1 MNNFSFEKALNFYK
15 NGDFKSALD
24 NLDVFD
30 ENFDSLSLKALI
42 YFKKKDYKALLYV
55 LNTYPVVLSEYNF
68 LVKLIDYGKV
78 EKNKDDLS
86 PFENYN
92 LGVFY
97 FNLKEYE
104 LALNCFLKAK
114 EQKSDFIQALN
125 NSAVLFEMLGNK
137 DEALKLFF
145 EATGL
150 DQNNSLV
157 KLNIWILKNIKSLE
171 IASFLKASEIFFGAN
186 LALVVNYLMY
196 YLYSIGEISRAIRLS
211 EKFLTDSHYSK
222 YIWHNRATIFHK
234 IGNMTQATASYVK
247 AILNFSN
254 IYTIYNMHIAT
265 IELLKFSP
273 KKSIERMV
281 NDYSNLD
288 LIYLYATLFFL
299 RNRDLEDAYFY
310 MKKLCEL
317 NPEPYLKFLKLLE
330 SSEDMLIENLLEEFA
345 VSLRVNWY
353 LEYLFFIDNSLN
365 LRDPIFI
372 FDHNIRVNTY
382 IWRIKDEYIEL
393 KFSNNE
399 EKMVQEIL
407 REECIYSG
415 VDISIGDFQNLIEA
429 YKEFRR
435 NY

>member
-15 NGDFKSALD
+15 NGDFKSSLD

-42 YFKKKDYKALLYV
+42 YFKKKDYKALSYL

-68 LVKLIDYGKV
+68 LVKLVDYGKV

-104 LALNCFLKAK
+104 LALSCFLKAK

-137 DEALKLFF
+137 DKALKLFF
-145 EATGL
+145 EARNL

-171 IASFLKASEIFFGAN
+171 IVSFLKVEEIFFDAN

-196 YLYSIGEISRAIRLS
+196 YFYSIGEISRAIRLS
-211 EKFLTDSHYSK
+211 EKFLTDSYYSK

-234 IGNMTQATASYVK
+234 MGNMTQATSSYVK
-247 AILNFSN
+247 AILNFPN

-281 NDYSNLD
+281 NDYSNLN

-299 RNRDLEDAYFY
+299 RNRELEDAYFY

-330 SSEDMLIENLLEEFA
+330 FSEDMLIENLLEEFA
-345 VSLRVNWY
+345 ISLRVNWH

-382 IWRIKDEYIEL
+382 IWRIKDECIEL

-399 EKMVQEIL
+399 EKMVKEVL
-407 REECIYSG
+407 HEECIYPK

-429 YKEFRR
+429 YKEFRM

>member
-15 NGDFKSALD
+15 DGDFKSSLD

-30 ENFDSLSLKALI
+30 ENFDSLALKALI

-68 LVKLIDYGKV
+68 LVKLIDYGKI
-78 EKNKDDLS
+78 EKNKDDLG

-104 LALNCFLKAK
+104 LALSCFLKAK
-114 EQKSDFIQALN
+114 EQKSDFVQALN

-145 EATGL
+145 EARDL
-150 DQNNSLV
+150 DHNNSLV
-157 KLNIWILKNIKSLE
+157 KLNIWILKKSESLQA
-171 IASFLKASEIFFGAN
+171 ASFLKVDKIFFDAN
-186 LALVVNYLMY
+186 LAIVVNYLMY
-196 YLYSIGEISRAIRLS
+196 YFYSIGEVSRAIRLS
-211 EKFLTDSHYSK
+211 EELLTDSHYSK

-234 IGNMTQATASYVK
+234 IGNMTQATTSYVK
-247 AILNFSN
+247 AILNFPN

-265 IELLKFSP
+265 VELLKFSP

-281 NDYSNLD
+281 DDYSNLD

-317 NPEPYLKFLKLLE
+317 NPEPYSKFLKLLE
-330 SSEDMLIENLLEEFA
+330 SSEDMLIETLLEEFA

-365 LRDPIFI
+365 LRDPVFV
-372 FDHNIRVNTY
+372 FDHNMRVNTY
-382 IWRIKDEYIEL
+382 IWKIKDECIEL

-407 REECIYSG
+407 HEACILPEI
-415 VDISIGDFQNLIEA
+415 DISIGDLQNLIEA
-429 YKEFRR
+429 YKEFKI

>member
-15 NGDFKSALD
+15 NGDFKSSLD
-24 NLDVFD
+24 NLDIFD

-42 YFKKKDYKALLYV
+42 YFKKKDYKALSYV
-55 LNTYPVVLSEYNF
+55 LNTYPVILSEYNF

-104 LALNCFLKAK
+104 LALSCFLKAK
-114 EQKSDFIQALN
+114 EQKPDFIQALN

-145 EATGL
+145 EARDL
-150 DQNNSLV
+150 EQNNSLV

-171 IASFLKASEIFFGAN
+171 IVSFLKVEEIFFDAN

-196 YLYSIGEISRAIRLS
+196 YFYSIGEISRAIRLS
-211 EKFLTDSHYSK
+211 EKFLTDSYYSK

-345 VSLRVNWY
+345 LSLRVNRY

-382 IWRIKDEYIEL
+382 IWRIKDECIEL

-399 EKMVQEIL
+399 EKMVQEVL
-407 REECIYSG
+407 NEECIYSE

-429 YKEFRR
+429 YKEFRM

>member
-1 MNNFSFEKALNFYK
+1 MNNFGFEKALNFYK
-15 NGDFKSALD
+15 NSDFKSSLD
-24 NLDVFD
+24 NLEVFD

-42 YFKKKDYKALLYV
+42 YFRKKDYKALLYV
-55 LNTYPVVLSEYNF
+55 LNTYPVLSEYNF
-68 LVKLIDYGKV
+68 LVKLIYYGKI
-78 EKNKDDLS
+78 EKNKDELG

-104 LALNCFLKAK
+104 LALSFFLKAN
-114 EQKSDFIQALN
+114 EQKSDFVQSLN

-137 DEALKLFF
+137 DEALKLFSR
-145 EATGL
+145 AKDL
-150 DQNNSLV
+150 NRNNSLV
-157 KLNIWILKNIKSLE
+157 KLNVWILKNSE
-171 IASFLKASEIFFGAN
+171 FFEKASLFSIDKSFFDAN

-196 YLYSIGEISRAIRLS
+196 YFYSIGEISRAIRLS

-234 IGNMTQATASYVK
+234 IGSMTQATTSYVK

-273 KKSIERMV
+273 KKSIERMI

-310 MKKLCEL
+310 MKKLCEF
-317 NPEPYLKFLKLLE
+317 NPGPYSKFLKLLE

-345 VSLRVNWY
+345 ISLRVNWY
-353 LEYLFFIDNSLN
+353 LEYLFFIDSSLN
-365 LRDPIFI
+365 LKDPVFI

-382 IWRIKDEYIEL
+382 IWRIKDECIEL

-399 EKMVQEIL
+399 EQMVQEIL
-407 REECIYSG
+407 LEEFSCFKI
-415 VDISIGDFQNLIEA
+415 DISIGDLKNLIET
-429 YKEFRR
+429 YKEFRI

>member
-15 NGDFKSALD
+15 NGDFKSSLD

-30 ENFDSLSLKALI
+30 ENFDSLALKALI

-68 LVKLIDYGKV
+68 LVKLIDYGKI
-78 EKNKDDLS
+78 EKNKDDLG

-97 FNLKEYE
+97 FNLKEYK
-104 LALNCFLKAK
+104 LALSCFLKAK
-114 EQKSDFIQALN
+114 EQKSDFVQALN
-125 NSAVLFEMLGNK
+125 NSAVLFEMLDNK

-145 EATGL
+145 EARDL

-157 KLNIWILKNIKSLE
+157 KLNIWILKNSASLQA
-171 IASFLKASEIFFGAN
+171 ASFLKVDKIFFDAN

-196 YLYSIGEISRAIRLS
+196 YFYSIGEISRAIRLS

-234 IGNMTQATASYVK
+234 IGNMTQATTSYVK
-247 AILNFSN
+247 AILNFPN

-265 IELLKFSP
+265 VELLKFSP

-299 RNRDLEDAYFY
+299 E
-310 MKKLCEL
+310 
-317 NPEPYLKFLKLLE
+317 
-330 SSEDMLIENLLEEFA
+330 I
-345 VSLRVNWY
+345 VILRM
-353 LEYLFFIDNSLN
+353 
-365 LRDPIFI
+365 PIFI
-372 FDHNIRVNTY
+372 
-382 IWRIKDEYIEL
+382 
-393 KFSNNE
+393 
-399 EKMVQEIL
+399 
-407 REECIYSG
+407 
-415 VDISIGDFQNLIEA
+415 
-429 YKEFRR
+429 
-435 NY
+435 

>member
-145 EATGL
+145 EARGL